1 MKKMVVSIIIIS
13 MVFCSNF
20 CFAGDTFKIGVLA
33 KNGPVKALKMWK
45 ATGDYLTSKLDG
57 TFEIVP
63 LGFDAVNPAIEKGAV
78 DFFLVNSSMFITAKV
93 KYGASEIATMINSRQ
108 GKPLKS
114 FGGVILTSEE
124 NEDINSVSD
133 LKGKTFMAVKKS
145 SFGGWQMAYMELLN
159 QSIDPFKDF
168 SSLEFGGKHD
178 NVVLAIQ
185 NGAVDAGTVRT
196 DTLERMVAT
205 GMIDLEEFKSLPDQG
220 KFRKS
225 QGLSSEINI
234 VMFVGRLNPIKG
246 LEFLIRSFAKFA
258 SNSPNSKLYIVGEDE
273 GTGYRASLVDIAKG
287 CQLEDLVVFPGFLTG
302 YDKLSAIMDA
312 SVLVQCSQQE
322 QGPRVPFEAVL
333 LGTPVIVTKH
343 TGSGEMV
350 TQFDAG
356 QVVEYNNTEQLS
368 QSLQNVIDN
377 LEYAK
382 NRTNKAAIKI
392 KKSMSLEKVV
402 SQYQELYLAAN
413 KSVS

>member
-1 MKKMVVSIIIIS
+1 MKKMFVSIIIIS

-45 ATGDYLTSKLDG
+45 ATGDYLTSTLDG

-63 LGFDAVNPAIEKGAV
+63 LGFDAVNPAIEKGNV

-159 QSIDPFKDF
+159 QDVDPFKDF
-168 SSLEFGGKHD
+168 SNLEFGGKHD

-185 NGAVDAGTVRT
+185 NGGVDAGTVRT
-196 DTLERMVAT
+196 DTLERMVAA
-205 GMIDLEEFKSLPDQG
+205 GMIDLEEFKIITPKKHGNFPFVVSTALYPEWPLAKTKATSDQIADKVVAALKQLKPADAAAKAAKIMG
-220 KFRKS
+220 WTDALDY
-225 QGLSSEINI
+225 QG
-234 VMFVGRLNPIKG
+234 V
-246 LEFLIRSFAKFA
+246 
-258 SNSPNSKLYIVGEDE
+258 
-273 GTGYRASLVDIAKG
+273 
-287 CQLEDLVVFPGFLTG
+287 EDLQK
-302 YDKLSAIMDA
+302 KL
-312 SVLVQCSQQE
+312 
-322 QGPRVPFEAVL
+322 
-333 LGTPVIVTKH
+333 
-343 TGSGEMV
+343 
-350 TQFDAG
+350 
-356 QVVEYNNTEQLS
+356 
-368 QSLQNVIDN
+368 
-377 LEYAK
+377 
-382 NRTNKAAIKI
+382 
-392 KKSMSLEKVV
+392 KVGA
-402 SQYQELYLAAN
+402 Y
-413 KSVS
+413 K